1 MDVMTLLSE
10 LFSVS
15 TLFFI
20 ALGTFVGLII
30 GAMPGLGTMLAIVML
45 LPVTYVISPLESI
58 LLLLAAYQASEYGG
72 SISSIILGIPGTPA
86 AAATVLDGY
95 TLAKNQSPGKAISYS
110 LVASTIGGIFGGLV
124 LIFLSQPLASFGLK
138 LSDPEFFLICIIGVL
153 AVGML
158 SSADKTKSM
167 ISVVLGLILGTVGM
181 DLFTGKMRF
190 TLGRP
195 ELSDGINIVALMI
208 GIFAFSEI
216 LSMLEEGPDKRHSF
230 DKKSLK
236 GGITLKEFSSV
247 KKPIAIGSAIG
258 SVVGVFPG
266 LGAPAA
272 SWFSY
277 VAAKRFSKKKEMFG
291 KGNPEGIAGPES
303 ANNATVGGALV
314 PLLSLGIPGSPAIAV
329 IMGAFIIHG
338 IQPGPLVFSN
348 EAMLVYGIFYG
359 FLLTTVAMYIMGR
372 LLTPMFVQA
381 VVVPYSYLIP
391 IILMLLIVGVYAS
404 KQLIFEIG
412 LACALGVAAYFLKK
426 LDFSLP
432 SIVMAFVLGPIM
444 EESLRRSLS
453 ISQGSY
459 AIFVTRPFALILVI
473 IILAIVLIPLFKRR
487 NRSDQQ
493 VPS

>member
-1 MDVMTLLSE
+1 MDIAALFSE
-10 LFSVS
+10 LFSLS

-30 GAMPGLGTMLAIVML
+30 GALPGLGTMFAIVML
-45 LPVTYVISPLESI
+45 LPITYVISPLDSV

-95 TLAKNQSPGKAISYS
+95 TLAKNESPGKAITYS
-110 LVASTIGGIFGGLV
+110 LIASTIGGIFGGIV
-124 LIFLSQPLASFGLK
+124 LIFLSKPLASFGLK
-138 LSDPEFFLICIIGVL
+138 LSDPEFFLICILGVL

-158 SSADKTKSM
+158 SSEDKTKSL
-167 ISVVLGLILGTVGM
+167 ISVVFGLILGTIGM
-181 DLFTGKMRF
+181 DVFTGKMRF
-190 TLGRP
+190 TLGFL

-208 GIFAFSEI
+208 GVFAFSEI

-230 DKKSLK
+230 DKRSLK
-236 GGITLKEFSSV
+236 FGITWKEFSGV
-247 KKPIAIGSAIG
+247 KKPISLGSLIG

-272 SWFSY
+272 SWFGY
-277 VAAKRFSKKKEMFG
+277 VAAKRFSKKKELFG

-303 ANNATVGGALV
+303 ANNATVGGSLV
-314 PLLSLGIPGSPAIAV
+314 PLLSLGIPGSPAVAV

-348 EAMLVYGIFYG
+348 ETTLVYSILYG
-359 FLLTTVAMYIMGR
+359 FLLTTVAMYVLGR
-372 LLTPMFVQA
+372 MLTVFFVKA
-381 VVVPYSYLIP
+381 IIVPYSYLVP
-391 IILMLLIVGVYAS
+391 IVLLLLIMGVYAS
-404 KQLIFEIG
+404 KQLIFEIS
-412 LACALGVAAYFLKK
+412 LAFVLGVICYFLKK

-453 ISQGSY
+453 LSQGSY
-459 AIFVTRPFALILVI
+459 AIFFTRPYSLALVI
-473 IILAIVLIPLFKRR
+473 IIAVIVLVSLVKKLG
-487 NRSDQQ
+487 
-493 VPS
+493 PSKHVSS